1 MCDRG
6 WVLASTL
13 AASQYV
19 PLSSSLADF
28 STFFRK
34 KKNVAVFLKMFFFF
48 FSFAIFVPL
57 LQAVVCGDVDLELNR
72 GSYVA
77 EKRIKAQR
85 NLFFSSKAN
94 VVCVCMWRG

>member
-19 PLSSSLADF
+19 LLSSSLADF

-34 KKNVAVFLKMFFFF
+34 KKCCRVLENVFFFF
-48 FSFAIFVPL
+48 AFAIFVPL

>member
-19 PLSSSLADF
+19 LLSSSLADF

-34 KKNVAVFLKMFFFF
+34 KNVTVFLKMI
-48 FSFAIFVPL
+48 FSAFSIFVPL

-72 GSYVA
+72 GNYVA

-85 NLFFSSKAN
+85 NLFFSSKSN